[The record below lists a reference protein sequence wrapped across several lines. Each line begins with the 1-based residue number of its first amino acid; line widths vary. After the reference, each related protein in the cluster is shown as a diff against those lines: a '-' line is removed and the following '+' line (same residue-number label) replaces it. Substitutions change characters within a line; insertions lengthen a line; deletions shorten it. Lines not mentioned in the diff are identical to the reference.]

1 MQQRKFPTLF
11 TWWVTYSSSCG
22 MHPRKTEVILESRSS
37 SSSRRDDFE
46 IGDKRRRSSGTRIY
60 RCQLCC
66 VVYWTVVVWTLYF
79 LGQQLIRRPRH
90 YHDHRP
96 HITMNMITE
105 FVLPCNPLHFSKHH
119 QRRMNHVVHRF
130 YTVIPAHLRF
140 YCQKKQHPPKRF
152 YPNKSSLEIRACV
165 CWRRRHLPEC
175 WNVCLPLPGL

>member
-1 MQQRKFPTLF
+1 MTA
-11 TWWVTYSSSCG
+11 SSKG
-22 MHPRKTEVILESRSS
+22 H
-37 SSSRRDDFE
+37 
-46 IGDKRRRSSGTRIY
+46 
-60 RCQLCC
+60 
-66 VVYWTVVVWTLYF
+66 WTVVVWTLYF

-105 FVLPCNPLHFSKHH
+105 FVKPCNPLHFSKHH

-140 YCQKKQHPPKRF
+140 YCQKKQHPPERF

-175 WNVCLPLPGL
+175 WNVCLPLPGLWLVIVLGSESIPLKGHWHDSLLAPAAAATESGLY